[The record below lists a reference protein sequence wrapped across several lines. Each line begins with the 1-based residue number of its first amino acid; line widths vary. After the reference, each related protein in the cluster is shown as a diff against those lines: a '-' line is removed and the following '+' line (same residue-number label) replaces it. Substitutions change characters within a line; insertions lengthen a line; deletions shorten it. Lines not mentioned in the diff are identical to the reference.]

1 MGARILLTGGGTG
14 GHLYPALNLADAL
27 KRREPSVE
35 LFYLGARRG
44 LEAQVLPGRGIPFRL
59 LRMQPI
65 YRSRP
70 WRNWR
75 LLVSAPSV
83 VAGLARAFRH
93 WDPGLVVGTGGYAS
107 GPPLAW
113 AKLTGRS
120 TALQEQN
127 ARPGLVTR
135 WMAPRVDQI
144 HLGFPEALEHLSPGP
159 GTQTFTFGN
168 PVAAAGTPSTTFDW
182 PEGRVILVAGGSQG
196 AAGLNRRLLA
206 DLEGA
211 ASWPENAT
219 LVWITGPAHLE
230 AVRRS
235 VDELPRA
242 DRIRVVPWIEELGAQ
257 LDRVDLAVARAG
269 AMFVSELA
277 AAGVPAI
284 LVPFPGAAGDHQHV
298 NARALSEAGAALVR
312 EESDLAAA
320 ELWGLVGELLADRE
334 RLRRM
339 ADAAAARGAPD
350 AADRIAA
357 ELLGLARR
365 RGGARERV

>member
-1 MGARILLTGGGTG
+1 MRARVLLTGGGTG

-27 KRREPSVE
+27 RRRDPSVE
-35 LFYLGARRG
+35 LHYLGARRG
-44 LEAQVLPGRGIPFRL
+44 VEARVLPDRDLPYRL
-59 LRMQPI
+59 LPMQPI
-65 YRSRP
+65 HRSRP

-75 LLVSAPSV
+75 LLVATPAV
-83 VAGLARAFRH
+83 LTGVARAFRA
-93 WDPGLVVGTGGYAS
+93 WRPDLVVGTGGYAS
-107 GPPLAW
+107 GPALAW
-113 AKLTGRS
+113 ARLTGRA

-144 HLGFPEALEHLSPGP
+144 HLGFPEALERLSPGP
-159 GTQTFTFGN
+159 ETAVFTFGN
-168 PVAAAGTPSTTFDW
+168 PVAAAGAASRTFDW
-182 PEGRVILVAGGSQG
+182 PDGRIVLVAGGSQG

-206 DLEGA
+206 DLEA
-211 ASWPENAT
+211 ASGWPEGVS

-235 VDELPRA
+235 VEVLPWS
-242 DRIRVVPWIEELGAQ
+242 DRIRLVPWIEDLGSQ
-257 LDRVDLAVARAG
+257 LDRVSLAVARAG

-298 NARALSEAGAALVR
+298 NARSLAEAGAAVVR
-312 EESDLAAA
+312 DESALAAGD
-320 ELWGLVGELLADRE
+320 LWGSASELLGDPE

-339 ADAAAARGAPD
+339 ADAAAGRGAPD

-357 ELLGLARR
+357 ELLALARR
-365 RGGARERV
+365 GGGSRE